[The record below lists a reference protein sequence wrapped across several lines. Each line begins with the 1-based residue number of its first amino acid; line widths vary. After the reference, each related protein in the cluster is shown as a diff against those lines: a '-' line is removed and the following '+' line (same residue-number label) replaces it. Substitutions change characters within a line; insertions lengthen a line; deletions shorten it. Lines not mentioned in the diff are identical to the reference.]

1 MLPPNVNL
9 YQAVERQHYARI
21 HKEARNARLLNRLFK
36 KDAEIKDLRPKE
48 PVRRV
53 DRLEEAHA

>member
-9 YQAVERQHYARI
+9 YQAIERQYSARI
-21 HKEARNARLLNRLFK
+21 KKEAKNARLLSRLYK
-36 KDAEIKDLRPKE
+36 KDAEIKDLRAKE

-53 DRLEEAHA
+53 EKLEEAHA